1 MCCNIYNWWQ
11 RQAHMHILDT
21 PWVGVSPPSSKNALA
36 TIENHVVLLYVPRY
50 KYTRIC
56 TVISTIGFNSTD
68 RIFWFYWHILWSSMW
83 CKDTKKYW
91 FNGCLISL
99 ACRGLKTHRVKSSIF
114 VGHRVCHYLF
124 TKGNWKYVLTVAKA
138 FIAIQCN
145 EAFVRYLECPAFLE
159 SVKWVGSYFIQ
170 KPFP

>member
-50 KYTRIC
+50 KYTCIC

-99 ACRGLKTHRVKSSIF
+99 ACRGLKTHRVDHLPNQWIF
-114 VGHRVCHYLF
+114 NIYNFHSEEDLWCLIDIV
-124 TKGNWKYVLTVAKA
+124 T
-138 FIAIQCN
+138 
-145 EAFVRYLECPAFLE
+145 
-159 SVKWVGSYFIQ
+159 GSASDIICLYIFDAATAMRS
-170 KPFP
+170 